1 MMRELVVTTD
11 DELERAM
18 NKYPEMDW
26 VETIRKSLREWIRH
40 KEISEMYTVPVER
53 AMLQE
58 K

>member
-1 MMRELVVTTD
+1 MRELVVTID